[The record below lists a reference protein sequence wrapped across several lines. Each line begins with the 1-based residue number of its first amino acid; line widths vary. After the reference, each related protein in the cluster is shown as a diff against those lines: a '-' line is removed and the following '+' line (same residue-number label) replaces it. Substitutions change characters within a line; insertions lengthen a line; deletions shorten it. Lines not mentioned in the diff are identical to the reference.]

1 MRTQRIT
8 DSTGTPPAQYALI
21 GLIASSAPHAAL
33 LRALQRL
40 RPQCTIRLQP
50 YGARRGETLYRVE
63 LRDEPGHAD
72 SPIDAWLR
80 IKSALAAEFPADKP
94 HPVTPIDP

>member
-1 MRTQRIT
+1 MT
-8 DSTGTPPAQYALI
+8 DSTQAPAEYALI
-21 GLIASSAPHAAL
+21 GSIASSAPHAAL

-63 LRDEPGHAD
+63 LLRDEPGRTD
-72 SPIDAWLR
+72 ISLDAWLR
-80 IKSALAAEFPADKP
+80 IKSALVAEFPADKP
-94 HPVTPIDP
+94 HAVTPIGP

>member
-1 MRTQRIT
+1 MRTQRTT
-8 DSTGTPPAQYALI
+8 DSTQAPAGYAII
-21 GLIASSAPHAAL
+21 GQIASSAPHAAL

-63 LRDEPGHAD
+63 LRDEPGRTD
-72 SPIDAWLR
+72 SSLNAWLR

-94 HPVTPIDP
+94 HAVTPIDP